1 MIDRHR
7 FEPARL
13 VLGLG
18 LLAVAA
24 VHLERALG
32 DDDFLPL
39 PVLLALP
46 GVVLLT
52 ATVVAIATYTVRSTR
67 RGRPEIE
74 EPAGAPPTEEP
85 VSPRR

>member
-13 VLGLG
+13 VLGIG
-18 LLAVAA
+18 LLLVAA
-24 VHLERALG
+24 AHLERALG
-32 DDDFLPL
+32 DDESLPL

-52 ATVVAIATYTVRSTR
+52 AAVVAIVTYTARSAR
-67 RGRPEIE
+67 RGRPETE
-74 EPAGAPPTEEP
+74 EPVGAPPAEEP